1 MLNTF
6 KKLAAQLLI
15 VVFVVGSLT
24 LTSAEAAS
32 LGVPGNPR
40 FHKWRNT
47 DYTSCYIR
55 WNPVAGAD
63 YYEYYYCWTDG
74 SHKVTRKRTEPTA
87 GIQHPP
93 LLLPGLRV

>member
-63 YYEYYYCWTDG
+63 YYEYYYC
-74 SHKVTRKRTEPTA
+74 
-87 GIQHPP
+87 
-93 LLLPGLRV
+93 